1 MDYNSGVGLKAS
13 LLPSQ
18 RFRLQFSSVAATAAP
33 LLLSIAGSGLSP
45 LACAFSLSGVSIGTV
60 VILVIG
66 IANNYTSVLMVRA
79 ASRLGV
85 SGYEEVVLAAGGRQA
100 LQWCRVALIVLLF
113 GTMCGSLA
121 AIQETGARAMGEL
134 ATETGYGVPQWLSS
148 DPLGRT
154 TLLVILTVFV
164 VVPLSLASLGEMMF
178 VSLLGVAL
186 MVAISAYLVF
196 SAVMRDTDA
205 DADTVLLSLPQGS
218 MKLTEAASIFGFA
231 WYVQPYP
238 LPLLRA
244 LPPGEQGAATLVAAL
259 HVTFVI
265 TGMAYLSVGLG
276 GLFLFGEG
284 HVPQDVLQGFHG
296 RVGGTLAGAF
306 CLYLMLCFAPNVVPL
321 RETLVRL
328 YHESPMDSSVTKPMD
343 SSLTKPMDS
352 SLTKPTVSRALNP
365 SRSHEDAMLPSS
377 RSAVLPPLQN
387 AAFTAALVGSAF
399 GVAAVLPDASAQI
412 FALTGATGVCA
423 IGYVFPI
430 YSFWCSPEDLGG
442 ARSPSMPVLTT
453 ASSPPHRCLP
463 EDLGGARRPAPADRW
478 PRRLYMWL
486 TQRAWPTCVLF
497 LGCAVSILTLIAVFE
512 QWAHP
517 AEASTC
523 EAEP

>member
-1 MDYNSGVGLKAS
+1 
-13 LLPSQ
+13 
-18 RFRLQFSSVAATAAP
+18 
-33 LLLSIAGSGLSP
+33 
-45 LACAFSLSGVSIGTV
+45 
-60 VILVIG
+60 
-66 IANNYTSVLMVRA
+66 
-79 ASRLGV
+79 
-85 SGYEEVVLAAGGRQA
+85 
-100 LQWCRVALIVLLF
+100 
-113 GTMCGSLA
+113 
-121 AIQETGARAMGEL
+121 
-134 ATETGYGVPQWLSS
+134 
-148 DPLGRT
+148 
-154 TLLVILTVFV
+154 
-164 VVPLSLASLGEMMF
+164 
-178 VSLLGVAL
+178 
-186 MVAISAYLVF
+186 
-196 SAVMRDTDA
+196 
-205 DADTVLLSLPQGS
+205 

-276 GLFLFGEG
+276 GLFLFGED

-306 CLYLMLCFAPNVVPL
+306 CLYLMLCYAPNVVPL

-328 YHESPMDSSVTKPMD
+328 YHESHMDSSVTKPAV
-343 SSLTKPMDS
+343 TKP
-352 SLTKPTVSRALNP
+352 VSRALNP
-365 SRSHEDAMLPSS
+365 SCSNEDAMQPSS

-387 AAFTAALVGSAF
+387 AAFTAALVGLAF

-430 YSFWCSPEDLGG
+430 YSFWS
-442 ARSPSMPVLTT
+442 
-453 ASSPPHRCLP
+453 LP
-463 EDLGGARRPAPADRW
+463 EDLGGARRPTPADRW
-478 PRRLYMWL
+478 PRRLCMWL
-486 TQRAWPTCVLF
+486 TQRAWPACVLF

-523 EAEP
+523 EAD

>member
-1 MDYNSGVGLKAS
+1 MDYNPGVGLKAS

-387 AAFTAALVGSAF
+387 AAFTAALVGSSF

-423 IGYVFPI
+423 SGYVFPI
-430 YSFWCSPEDLGG
+430 YSFW
-442 ARSPSMPVLTT
+442 
-453 ASSPPHRCLP
+453 CLP

>member
-1 MDYNSGVGLKAS
+1 MAS
-13 LLPSQ
+13 DDPCWPLMTSDD
-18 RFRLQFSSVAATAAP
+18 T
-33 LLLSIAGSGLSP
+33 LLLSS
-45 LACAFSLSGVSIGTV
+45 
-60 VILVIG
+60 
-66 IANNYTSVLMVRA
+66 
-79 ASRLGV
+79 
-85 SGYEEVVLAAGGRQA
+85 
-100 LQWCRVALIVLLF
+100 
-113 GTMCGSLA
+113 
-121 AIQETGARAMGEL
+121 
-134 ATETGYGVPQWLSS
+134 
-148 DPLGRT
+148 
-154 TLLVILTVFV
+154 
-164 VVPLSLASLGEMMF
+164 
-178 VSLLGVAL
+178 
-186 MVAISAYLVF
+186 
-196 SAVMRDTDA
+196 
-205 DADTVLLSLPQGS
+205 PQGS

-306 CLYLMLCFAPNVVPL
+306 CLYLMLCYAPNVVPL

-328 YHESPMDSSVTKPMD
+328 YHESHMDSSVTKPAV
-343 SSLTKPMDS
+343 TKP
-352 SLTKPTVSRALNP
+352 VSRALNP
-365 SRSHEDAMLPSS
+365 SCSNEDAMQPSS

-387 AAFTAALVGSAF
+387 AAFTAALVGLAF

-430 YSFWCSPEDLGG
+430 YSFWC
-442 ARSPSMPVLTT
+442 
-453 ASSPPHRCLP
+453 LP
-463 EDLGGARRPAPADRW
+463 EDFGGARRPTPADRW
-478 PRRLYMWL
+478 PRRLCMWL

-523 EAEP
+523 EAD